1 MVLTSKSAT
10 LCLGILAFAGH
21 LAADEP
27 ANDREIRQTLDA
39 MHNASTWFH
48 PDLYGMT
55 LGAQEYAKHQYQ
67 AALKHFEFG
76 ALYADKFS
84 QLCLGLMHLNGEGTN
99 KDPVTAYAWLDLA
112 AERNYPDFVATR
124 DELKKTLTAAQLV
137 RADATRAELSK
148 RYGDAVAK
156 PRMVMQLHL
165 GMMNFTGSRTGFD
178 SGVMQSSP
186 VHCGPALV
194 IGGRVVPQIGCGAKN
209 EFLAKENWLPELY
222 FAARDREWM
231 PNVTVG
237 PIGQP
242 AASANGAAEVVPTA
256 PREPGTPD

>member
-1 MVLTSKSAT
+1 MARGRTR
-10 LCLGILAFAGH
+10 I
-21 LAADEP
+21 P
-27 ANDREIRQTLDA
+27 I
-39 MHNASTWFH
+39 
-48 PDLYGMT
+48 
-55 LGAQEYAKHQYQ
+55 
-67 AALKHFEFG
+67 
-76 ALYADKFS
+76 
-84 QLCLGLMHLNGEGTN
+84 
-99 KDPVTAYAWLDLA
+99 TAYAWLDLA

-124 DELKKTLTAAQLV
+124 DELKKTLTSEQL
-137 RADATRAELSK
+137 ALANALRAELGK

-156 PRMVMQLHL
+156 PRMAMQLHL

-209 EFLAKENWLPELY
+209 EFLAKENWVPELY

-237 PIGQP
+237 PIRQP
-242 AASANGAAEVVPTA
+242 GESSSNSQDAPAVP
-256 PREPGTPD
+256 RKPGKPD